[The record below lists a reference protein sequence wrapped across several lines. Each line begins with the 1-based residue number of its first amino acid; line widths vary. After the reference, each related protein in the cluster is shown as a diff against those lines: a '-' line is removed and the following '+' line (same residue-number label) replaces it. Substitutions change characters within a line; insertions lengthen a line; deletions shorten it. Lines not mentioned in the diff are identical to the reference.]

1 MKIQTLL
8 ITTIAIASL
17 NAQTAPAD
25 PFVKN
30 NKEAK
35 AFETAEEPKNISICY
50 EDFSLPLAQAAALR
64 RERLT
69 DAEFYAKIL
78 AAVGKDDVRQE
89 TFSIVRARSGNK
101 SNVENL
107 TEIIYPTEYEPAK
120 LSNAVTAGITATNKD
135 GIEIPAGPLPVPGPV
150 AIARTPAT
158 PTAFETRNTG
168 FTMEL
173 EPTLSEDS
181 NSVDLRIVPEHVT
194 LVGKSTAGQEFSTTE
209 MPIFET
215 QRLNMAATLTLNE
228 PCLLGTPSL
237 PPGSKQ
243 DPDSA
248 KRVWFAFVTA
258 TLPK

>member
-8 ITTIAIASL
+8 ITTLAIASL

-25 PFVKN
+25 PYVKN

-35 AFETAEEPKNISICY
+35 AVETAEDSTSISICY

-69 DAEFYAKIL
+69 DAEFYAKVL
-78 AAVGKDDVRQE
+78 AAVGKDDIRQE
-89 TFSIVRARSGNK
+89 TFSIARTVSGK
-101 SNVENL
+101 TVTVESN
-107 TEIIYPTEYEPAK
+107 TEETYPTEYGPAK
-120 LSNAVTAGITATNKD
+120 AGITATDED
-135 GIEIPAGPLPVPGPV
+135 GKEIPAGPVPGPV
-150 AIARTPAT
+150 AIAIARTPAT
-158 PTAFETRNTG
+158 PNAFETRNTG
-168 FTMEL
+168 FTLEL
-173 EPTLSEDS
+173 EPTLSKDR

-194 LVGKSTAGQEFSTTE
+194 LVGRSAWGKEISTTE
-209 MPIFET
+209 MPIFES
-215 QRLNMAATLTLNE
+215 QRLNMAVTLTLNE
-228 PCLLGTPSL
+228 PYLLGTPSL